1 MPPVNL
7 AADKVRRLPVDGATP
22 QFVQFGV
29 VIGSLDVAVAPV
41 ASLHAGAP
49 RGGGRRR
56 SRHLSGTSKS
66 PLTARRARA
75 PPLPLSPRPC
85 HSCQKRIKAAVS
97 RGDPEVGGSDRG
109 RLAALAE
116 GGASPLDGGA
126 RPSRPASGPGLL
138 VAPPCTVTYSA
149 PDGVGLSFSLGTSVK
164 IGVLLVVRPP
174 KGAARCDA
182 AWTGRCAGA
191 RRPPCE
197 TPGRREP
204 PPTSSV
210 WRARSRGRGRRLSR
224 RSEVGQ
230 RGGTLTTVGSAEV
243 EGPRRS
249 PPGVLAMV

>member
-29 VIGSLDVAVAPV
+29 AIGSLDVAVAPV

-116 GGASPLDGGA
+116 GGASIWMA
-126 RPSRPASGPGLL
+126 
-138 VAPPCTVTYSA
+138 VHAP
-149 PDGVGLSFSLGTSVK
+149 
-164 IGVLLVVRPP
+164 
-174 KGAARCDA
+174 
-182 AWTGRCAGA
+182 
-191 RRPPCE
+191 
-197 TPGRREP
+197 
-204 PPTSSV
+204 
-210 WRARSRGRGRRLSR
+210 RGRRADPAFWSPRLAQSR
-224 RSEVGQ
+224 TRHPTPSACLLVRSRLGCCSSCVHPRALRGATPLGRGVALERAAHLAKHRGDESHRQPPVCGGPALEAEGGAC
-230 RGGTLTTVGSAEV
+230 RGGPRLDNE
-243 EGPRRS
+243 EGR
-249 PPGVLAMV
+249 